1 MKKACLA
8 LADGTVFE
16 GISFGAEGE
25 AVGEVV
31 FNTCMSGYQEIL
43 TDPSY
48 KGQIVTM
55 TYPLIGNYGVNPE
68 DVESH
73 RPCVE
78 GFIIKEGSVLPS
90 NWRARKS
97 LEEYLQ
103 EYSIVGIQGIDT
115 RALTRHIR
123 DRGAQEGVVST
134 VDDVPESLVA
144 KAKASPGLIGRDLV
158 KEVCCQAPFT
168 WSRAI
173 WEWTRGDNEPRTES
187 GGPPGSPRAEKE
199 AAQLGLFESRRSTPG
214 HPGAARLHKVV
225 AYDCGIKW
233 NILRQLVSSG
243 CEVTVVP
250 ASATAEQ
257 VLGLNPNGIFLSNGP
272 GDPEG
277 VPYLIEAVRELIGKK
292 PIFGIC
298 LGHQIIG
305 LALGGRTYKLK
316 FGHHGGN
323 QPVKDLTTGKVEIT
337 SQNHGFAVDMDSFK
351 TDLKGRVLGDP
362 EDIVLTHVNLNDNTC
377 EGLMHRRLPLFSV
390 QYHPEASPGPHDA
403 SYLFRRF
410 VEMMERERGLI
421 GSGACVQLQEG
432 R

>member
-1 MKKACLA
+1 MKKAILA

-16 GISFGAEGE
+16 GTSYGAEGE

-73 RPCVE
+73 RPFVE
-78 GFIIKEGSVLPS
+78 GFAVKEGSLLPS

-97 LEEYLQ
+97 LEDFLREYR
-103 EYSIVGIQGIDT
+103 IVGIQGIDT

-123 DRGAQEGVVST
+123 DHGAQEGVIST
-134 VDDVPESLVA
+134 IDEDPKSLVA

-158 KEVCCQAPFT
+158 KEVCCEAPFT
-168 WSRAI
+168 WSQGTWKWPSGYRQRA
-173 WEWTRGDNEPRTES
+173 ES
-187 GGPPGSPRAEKE
+187 GEPRAERDK
-199 AAQLGLFESRRSTPG
+199 AQLSLFGSRDS
-214 HPGAARLHKVV
+214 ARGSRLYRVV

-233 NILRQLVSSG
+233 NILRQLVGSG
-243 CEVTVVP
+243 CDVTIVP
-250 ASATAEQ
+250 ASTTAEQ
-257 VLGLNPNGIFLSNGP
+257 VLSMNPDGIFLSNGP

-277 VPYLIEAVRELIGKK
+277 VPYLIEAVRGLIGKK

-323 QPVKDLTTGKVEIT
+323 QPVKDLTTSKVEIT
-337 SQNHGFAVDMDSFK
+337 SQNHGFAVDMESFK
-351 TDLKGRVLGDP
+351 SDPKGQVFGDP
-362 EDIVLTHVNLNDNTC
+362 DDIVLTHVNLNDHTC

-410 VEMMERERGLI
+410 VEMMERERQQTNSALR
-421 GSGACVQLQEG
+421 V
-432 R
+432 

>member
-1 MKKACLA
+1 MKKAILA
-8 LADGTVFE
+8 LADGMVFE
-16 GISFGAEGE
+16 GTSFGAEGE
-25 AVGEVV
+25 AIGEVV
-31 FNTCMSGYQEIL
+31 FNTSMCGYQEIL

-48 KGQIVTM
+48 KGQMVTM

-73 RPCVE
+73 RPFVE
-78 GFIIKEGSVLPS
+78 GFIIKEGSILPS

-97 LEEYLQ
+97 LEEYLRD
-103 EYSIVGIQGIDT
+103 YHVVGIQGIDT

-123 DRGAQEGVVST
+123 DHGAQEGVVST
-134 VDDVPESLVA
+134 LDSDTKSLVA
-144 KAKASPGLIGRDLV
+144 KAKASLGLIGRDLV
-158 KEVCCQAPFT
+158 KEVCCETAFT
-168 WSRAI
+168 WSRGI
-173 WEWTRGDNEPRTES
+173 WEWPKGYGE
-187 GGPPGSPRAEKE
+187 PRAEGRGPKAE
-199 AAQLGLFESRRSTPG
+199 GERMQLNLFGSGRSVL
-214 HPGAARLHKVV
+214 GAKTCKVV

-243 CEVTVVP
+243 CDVTVVP
-250 ASATAEQ
+250 AATTAEDA
-257 VLGLNPNGIFLSNGP
+257 LAMNPDGIFLSNGP

-277 VPYLIEAVRELIGKK
+277 VPYLIEAVRKLIGRK

-305 LALGGRTYKLK
+305 LALGGRTFKLK

-337 SQNHGFAVDMDSFK
+337 CQNHGFAVDMNSFK
-351 TDLKGRVLGDP
+351 NDPKGQIMGDAQ
-362 EDIVLTHVNLNDNTC
+362 DIVLTHVNLNDNTC

-410 VEMMERERGLI
+410 VEMMEREQN
-421 GSGACVQLQEG
+421 AQTH
-432 R
+432 